1 MVIQAELLFF
11 SPSKNAGLSLNNYE
25 AAVAES
31 FSFSNSKSSECATK
45 SSMTSQNTKDCGA
58 VGYGAGLC
66 RLSLLQD

>member
-25 AAVAES
+25 AAVAE
-31 FSFSNSKSSECATK
+31 SFSNSKSSECATK